1 MRKRIKSNTRPLAVN
16 RDTEKQ
22 NALNLKNVCASF
34 GFSLAYVYLKQTKG
48 KCTMCVWGLWGKRW
62 AKPQVSFDMLS
73 C

>member
-48 KCTMCVWGLWGKRW
+48 KCTMCVGFMGEKVGK
-62 AKPQVSFDMLS
+62 ATGVF
-73 C
+73 